1 MKQASHN
8 SHQMMFA
15 DIDACISS
23 PVSEDG
29 TTHSSS
35 QAGPRTAK
43 SGQDRARASR
53 SRMQEVARG
62 SATSATCGLRCDDS
76 SPTACLQRSLESRL
90 RARLDVRGSPEYVL
104 TWKHWDMPSG
114 VPICALRARGHRT
127 SDSDCSGAQA
137 GYPTPD
143 AHPRS
148 STPKVALDRAIAS
161 RRSDSLKKTFT
172 IQDCAQLMGDPTPRS
187 EDSQSSGERVTRGVC
202 DTLTSVARLT
212 GYSTPAVQDA
222 ENCAGPSQWKRNS
235 KALNVQAHGIGSS
248 LSPAATERRGVL
260 NPALPRWLMGFPP
273 AWCES
278 AVTAMPSSPR
288 SRRSS

>member
-1 MKQASHN
+1 MKPASHN

-23 PVSEDG
+23 PVSADG
-29 TTHSSS
+29 ITHSSS
-35 QAGPRTAK
+35 RAGQRTAK
-43 SGQDRARASR
+43 SGQGLARASR
-53 SRMQEVARG
+53 SRMQEVARE
-62 SATSATCGLRCDDS
+62 SATSATCGLRSDDS

-90 RARLDVRGSPEYVL
+90 RARLDVNGSPEYAM
-104 TWKHWDMPSG
+104 TWRSWDMPSG
-114 VPICALRARGHRT
+114 VPICALRARAHRT
-127 SDSDCSGAQA
+127 SDSDCSGVQV

-143 AHPRS
+143 AYPRS

-172 IQDCAQLMGDPTPRS
+172 IQDCAQL
-187 EDSQSSGERVTRGVC
+187 V
-202 DTLTSVARLT
+202 

-235 KALNVQAHGIGSS
+235 QALNVQAHGIGSS